1 MATSKLEFPPVTTS
15 SPLNISDFDHTPSYC
30 EENVYMLCKKLSEI
44 GVSKNDGFDLF
55 VAFISNDHKQIHRA
69 PVLAFISSIPLL
81 EIQPIPRSLLGIG
94 LGDPGETMCCY
105 FDPVQ
110 DILEAVVITNRI
122 TRRSKGYGFVRHL
135 RAMTPYFASGQSSRP
150 YIGSPSYHQPVTYN
164 YQQGFAHP
172 QYGLLALSTS
182 STSQAVQVRTR
193 RMKQFL
199 EQLIVAS

>member
-55 VAFISNDHKQIHRA
+55 VAFISNDHKQVTFRDPEVAKRA
-69 PVLAFISSIPLL
+69 CLDPSPVIDGRRANCNLASLGR
-81 EIQPIPRSLLGIG
+81 PRPPS
-94 LGDPGETMCCY
+94 P
-105 FDPVQ
+105 
-110 DILEAVVITNRI
+110 
-122 TRRSKGYGFVRHL
+122 YGHL

-172 QYGLLALSTS
+172 QYG
-182 STSQAVQVRTR
+182 
-193 RMKQFL
+193 
-199 EQLIVAS
+199 